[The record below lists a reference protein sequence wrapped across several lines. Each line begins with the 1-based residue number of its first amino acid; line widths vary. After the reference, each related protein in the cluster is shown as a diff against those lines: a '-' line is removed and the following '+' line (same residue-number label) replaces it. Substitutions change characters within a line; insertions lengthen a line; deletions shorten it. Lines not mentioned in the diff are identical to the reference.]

1 MEDLIIGIDTDI
13 FLWINSWHA
22 PYWDRFMYLAS
33 GKVIWI
39 PFYACILYAIYLSYG
54 LRTAALMLFM
64 TVLAVTAADQLCA
77 TLIRPYI
84 ERLRPTNLDNP
95 ISGFVHIV
103 DGYRGGKYGFP
114 SCHAAN
120 TFALGTLTSLLFR
133 RWQFT
138 LFIFL
143 WALIVCYSRIYLGVH
158 YPGDILAG
166 LSIGIVCGALAY
178 TCAGIV
184 LGLFVY
190 SKPAKREARKIVA
203 TYRRGSPNIHSHVG
217 NRVVTWRPTYLP
229 VAVGTMTVMTI
240 SVVSAFGVPFN

>member
-1 MEDLIIGIDTDI
+1 MAI
-13 FLWINSWHA
+13 HA
-22 PYWDRFMYLAS
+22 VYFS
-33 GKVIWI
+33 VG
-39 PFYACILYAIYLSYG
+39 
-54 LRTAALMLFM
+54 AARMLF
-64 TVLAVTAADQLCA
+64 ADL
-77 TLIRPYI
+77 
-84 ERLRPTNLDNP
+84 
-95 ISGFVHIV
+95 S
-103 DGYRGGKYGFP
+103 
-114 SCHAAN
+114 
-120 TFALGTLTSLLFR
+120 
-133 RWQFT
+133 
-138 LFIFL
+138 
-143 WALIVCYSRIYLGVH
+143 YLGVH